1 MNMVIQTSQP
11 APRMF
16 SLSSRIIA
24 VTSVVVATTLIVA
37 LILQC
42 VKSWHI
48 NFIGDFTLIAC
59 ALAHL
64 CWVLSTVT
72 MLRQDVSKW
81 LIRMNQTALITPNAV
96 IVIVIVA
103 MWFGDLLCPDLRY
116 TKAQRELMS
125 VLLYIFAFTPPVVA
139 WITNTVTVICSMI
152 KVHRYQKSQI

>member
-24 VTSVVVATTLIVA
+24 VSSVVVATTLIVA

>member
-11 APRMF
+11 APKLF

-24 VTSVVVATTLIVA
+24 ITSMVVATTLIVA
-37 LILQC
+37 LIFQC

-64 CWVLSTVT
+64 CWVLSTVN

-96 IVIVIVA
+96 IVMVIVA
-103 MWFGDLLCPDLRY
+103 MWFADLICPDLRY
-116 TKAQRELMS
+116 TKAKQELMS
-125 VLLYIFAFTPPVVA
+125 GLLYIFAFTPPIIV

-152 KVHRYQKSQI
+152 KVHKYLKS

>member
-11 APRMF
+11 APKLF

-64 CWVLSTVT
+64 CWVLSTVN

-81 LIRMNQTALITPNAV
+81 LVRMNQTALITPNAV
-96 IVIVIVA
+96 IVMVIVA
-103 MWFGDLLCPDLRY
+103 MWFADLICPDLRY
-116 TKAQRELMS
+116 TKAKQELMS
-125 VLLYIFAFTPPVVA
+125 VLLYIFAFTPPIIVWV
-139 WITNTVTVICSMI
+139 TNTITVISSMI
-152 KVHRYQKSQI
+152 KVHKYQKSQI

>member
-64 CWVLSTVT
+64 CWVLSTVN

-96 IVIVIVA
+96 IVMVIVA
-103 MWFGDLLCPDLRY
+103 MWFGDLICPDLKY

-125 VLLYIFAFTPPVVA
+125 VLLYIFAFTPPIIA
-139 WITNTVTVICSMI
+139 WVTNTITVISSMI
-152 KVHRYQKSQI
+152 KVHKYLKS

>member
-1 MNMVIQTSQP
+1 MNFVIQTSQP
-11 APRMF
+11 APKLF

-24 VTSVVVATTLIVA
+24 VASVVVTTTLIVA

-64 CWVLSTVT
+64 CWVLSTVN

-81 LIRMNQTALITPNAV
+81 LIRMNQAALITPTVV
-96 IVIVIVA
+96 IALTIVFV
-103 MWFGDLLCPDLRY
+103 LVVE
-116 TKAQRELMS
+116 ELWPEFRHIKSYLKLTDTVMF
-125 VLLYIFAFTPPVVA
+125 IIAFTPPIIA
-139 WITNTVTVICSMI
+139 WFTNTILVIRSMI
-152 KVHRYQKSQI
+152 KTHQYLKS